1 MKKKTSL
8 IDLLIREVFF
18 VESSTINSLIMERRR
33 KNCDFLHKTPYY
45 LSENMISLEWKFHE
59 KRMRMFKKYTQMI
72 RDEFKGYNQKK
83 LKKDFL
89 AGLTVAAVAL
99 PLALAF
105 GVSSG
110 ATAAAGMIT
119 AIIAGIVIGSLSGG
133 FYQISGPT
141 GAMAAILM
149 SIAAVHGMQGILL
162 ATFLAGI
169 FLLLAGILRLGS
181 LTSFI
186 PSPVITGFTSG
197 IAIIIA
203 LGQLDNFFGVRS
215 EGHNLIEKIS
225 SYRSLGFDLSISTT
239 VMSILVVLGLVFFP
253 KKWNAMI
260 PASLVMIILATL
272 ATVVFQLPVATVGK
286 IPTSIFSDTRLELGS
301 LQLSAFQDILV
312 PSISIAMLGMIESL
326 LCGASAGRMT
336 GKPLDSNQEL
346 VAQGIGNLILPFL
359 GGVPATAAIARTSVV
374 IKSGAQTR
382 LAGIFH
388 AVFLLLSMLL
398 LSPVMSKIPMPAL
411 AGVLVVT
418 AWRMNEWSVIKEFF
432 QKRFHTALCLFFL
445 TMVATVIFDLSLAI
459 VLGVLAGCLFFI
471 AKSAVITINV
481 EEVDWSRMGLV
492 PTDCTENWVVVYLSG
507 PLFFMSSERLKQT
520 LLQLE
525 TKSGVVLS
533 MRGVPSI
540 DSTALDILEE
550 FCLAAEGR
558 GQQVQFAALQPEV
571 EKMIRTIQGN
581 QEKEYHFSVA
591 EFLQTVHV
599 AEQ

>member
-1 MKKKTSL
+1 
-8 IDLLIREVFF
+8 
-18 VESSTINSLIMERRR
+18 
-33 KNCDFLHKTPYY
+33 
-45 LSENMISLEWKFHE
+45 
-59 KRMRMFKKYTQMI
+59 MFKKYTQMI

-141 GAMAAILM
+141 GVMAAILM

-225 SYRSLGFDLSISTT
+225 SYRSLGFDLSIPTT

-312 PSISIAMLGMIESL
+312 PSTSIAMLGMIESL

-346 VAQGIGNLILPFL
+346 VAQGIGNLILPFF

-525 TKSGVVLS
+525 TKSGVVFS